1 MTVFRAQPTIT
12 FWPERDT
19 GIKCACQQKL
29 TLLLFLFRS
38 MPIDDDDSDDA
49 TRVATERRGGRP
61 RSYASGMPRTAASTR
76 AQGTLKL
83 PPTIHRVNSQLNP
96 PFQNTPG
103 KGRNT
108 PRTSQRPADVV

>member
-1 MTVFRAQPTIT
+1 
-12 FWPERDT
+12 
-19 GIKCACQQKL
+19 
-29 TLLLFLFRS
+29 

-96 PFQNTPG
+96 PFNQHT

-108 PRTSQRPADVV
+108 PHTSRRPADVV